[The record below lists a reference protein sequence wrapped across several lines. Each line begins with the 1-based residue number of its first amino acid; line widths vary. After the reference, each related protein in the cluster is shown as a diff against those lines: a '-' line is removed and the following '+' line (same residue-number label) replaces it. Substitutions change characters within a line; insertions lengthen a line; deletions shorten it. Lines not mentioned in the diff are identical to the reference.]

1 LIWHWQIFCTISLY
15 CQGTNKS
22 SVLFRYIVSA
32 LTNIMYLSRYI
43 VSALINLLYF
53 FVTFSRHW
61 QICTF
66 HCLGTDK
73 SCVLF
78 RYIVSSL
85 TNLLYY
91 FVTLSRH
98 WYILILYLCRRWQIF
113 CTFSLHC
120 LGTDKSSVLFR
131 NIVSALTN
139 LYFLIVS
146 ALTNL
151 YFFIVSAL
159 TNLQYFF
166 IILFRH
172 WQILCTISLHY
183 LGTDKSSVLLLVTLL
198 RHWNIFCTCFVTL
211 SRHWQIFC
219 ACLVTLSRH

>member
-1 LIWHWQIFCTISLY
+1 VPKQCYEKVQKICKCRNNVTKKYRRFLSAETMLRKSTEDLSVSKQCYEKVQKICKCRNNIMKKYWRFVSAETIKKYRFVSAETIRKYRFVSAETMLRKSTEDLSVPRQCSEKVQNICQRRHKYRRCIVSALTNILY
-15 CQGTNKS
+15 LSC
-22 SVLFRYIVSA
+22 YIVSA

-91 FVTLSRH
+91 FVTLSR
-98 WYILILYLCRRWQIF
+98 Q
-113 CTFSLHC
+113 
-120 LGTDKSSVLFR
+120 K
-131 NIVSALTN
+131 
-139 LYFLIVS
+139 
-146 ALTNL
+146 
-151 YFFIVSAL
+151 
-159 TNLQYFF
+159 
-166 IILFRH
+166 
-172 WQILCTISLHY
+172 
-183 LGTDKSSVLLLVTLL
+183 K
-198 RHWNIFCTCFVTL
+198 
-211 SRHWQIFC
+211 
-219 ACLVTLSRH
+219 